1 MPCQWMEKNTYTDPA
16 LANYVNLNY
25 LPYKVDIDD
34 IDGYNYKEQ
43 FSILLLPSV
52 LIFNSS
58 GELLD
63 KFEESLSGSKMLLIL
78 KAYNTPE
85 NRKRVSPS
93 FIVADNEMHHDPFE
107 TKQEKPIQEITPSNP
122 YQELQTFPSEEEYYI
137 AEESKP
143 EPVYTQEAPLNRE
156 ENYTR
161 PVPTKADYSANDKEE
176 LPARP
181 TNIASNNTE
190 NSLPSRGYGVQIG
203 AFSNY
208 DSVKR
213 EARKHETRFGEPVNV
228 YPTQSNGKTIYKIVI
243 GVFTS
248 KSKANEYM
256 YFLKS
261 KSINGFVK
269 NLSDF

>member
-1 MPCQWMEKNTYTDPA
+1 MMKKTGLTKPNYLIFYRKHLTGTLKILALLLFLTPAMGQTTTSLSRQVNFIPGKLSDIQKRAAKEGKPYLIHFTAEWCMPCQWMEKNTYTDPA

-93 FIVADNEMHHDPFE
+93 FIVADNEMQHEPVE
-107 TKQEKPIQEITPSNP
+107 TKQEKPIQ
-122 YQELQTFPSEEEYYI
+122 
-137 AEESKP
+137 
-143 EPVYTQEAPLNRE
+143 
-156 ENYTR
+156 
-161 PVPTKADYSANDKEE
+161 
-176 LPARP
+176 
-181 TNIASNNTE
+181 
-190 NSLPSRGYGVQIG
+190 
-203 AFSNY
+203 
-208 DSVKR
+208 
-213 EARKHETRFGEPVNV
+213 
-228 YPTQSNGKTIYKIVI
+228 
-243 GVFTS
+243 
-248 KSKANEYM
+248 
-256 YFLKS
+256 
-261 KSINGFVK
+261 
-269 NLSDF
+269 